1 MDNEDPFK
9 SGFDG
14 AAVLGAGNLS
24 PGTSNVVRIADRFQ
38 KGYDPLYDTELL
50 DILRNYFKS
59 GVAVIY
65 GTELECYANHRKA
78 ISRLTDLEAGELGLK
93 APCYF
98 IRAPATEITER
109 VDEIRYKWGPW
120 ELRVCNI
127 VIGGWLFNRIIS
139 PSLLADLLPDT
150 DLNKVLGGLAEHGL
164 IEVIN
169 QNRIVPSRILLY
181 RIIEQVVWLLDTMAP
196 LVYEYCHPVL
206 ADKMKY
212 WPPVEKEVPAWF

>member
-14 AAVLGAGNLS
+14 AAVLG
-24 PGTSNVVRIADRFQ
+24 
-38 KGYDPLYDTELL
+38 
-50 DILRNYFKS
+50 
-59 GVAVIY
+59 
-65 GTELECYANHRKA
+65 
-78 ISRLTDLEAGELGLK
+78 
-93 APCYF
+93 
-98 IRAPATEITER
+98 ER

-127 VIGGWLFNRIIS
+127 VVGGWLFNRTIS
-139 PSLLADLLPDT
+139 WSLLADLLPDT

-164 IEVIN
+164 IEIIN